1 MSGLGVDRATI
12 EEDYLLTNKD
22 VARQVEFLDRTV
34 GLPARMTR
42 ADMVKA
48 AGVPESAKKVLLNG
62 LEKKYGGAVE
72 YLKSIGIKTN
82 QLNAISNILLK

>member
-1 MSGLGVDRATI
+1 
-12 EEDYLLTNKD
+12 
-22 VARQVEFLDRTV
+22 
-34 GLPARMTR
+34 MTR

-48 AGVPESAKKVLLNG
+48 AGVPESAMKVFLNG

-82 QLNAISNILLK
+82 QLNAISNILLE